1 MSDIFK
7 NIDDRAM
14 TDIGARMMIKGAS
27 GKYSLFV
34 PVTNIPAT
42 GSAPE
47 QVEKTVT
54 TSKKKSYMEGRQDSP
69 QKECTFYAHRDNF
82 MKLAAAKNV
91 EQDFLQVNPD
101 GTGFKFSGFVSYY
114 QDEVSVGNNITGK
127 YVITVTKSDADA
139 ISNVM
144 DLVED
149 TVIFTSSV
157 PNMVTVDHSATDPT
171 YAFKVVLDPSDATVT
186 AESDT
191 TGVATVAVSS
201 GTVTIT
207 AVAAGTAIIKLTASK
222 TGCASNF
229 TTVLVTVE

>member
-1 MSDIFK
+1 MADFYK

-14 TDIGARMMIKGAS
+14 TDIGARMMIKGTN

-82 MKLAAAKNV
+82 LKLEAVKNV
-91 EQDFLQVNPD
+91 EKDFLQVNPD

-127 YVITVTKSDADA
+127 YVITVTKSEAGA
-139 ISNVM
+139 IANVM

-149 TVIFTSSV
+149 TCIFESSV
-157 PNMVTVDHSATDPT
+157 PNMVTVGHSTDDKTFSFGVVTDP
-171 YAFKVVLDPSDATVT
+171 SGATLT

-191 TGVATVAVSS
+191 ASVCTVTASS

-207 AVAAGTAIIKLTASK
+207 GVAAGTAIVKLKVTK
-222 TGCASNF
+222 TGCADNF
-229 TTVLVTVE
+229 TTILVTVE